1 MAFGNY
7 KSGKDI
13 KCYPDMKMS
22 VSVVQTVNRRS
33 VRPVKI
39 SAKAASKSAQ
49 GAEEDPQATSCE
61 AQAPG
66 SAPIQQNSLV
76 IICSCIQNCD
86 LNGSLN
92 KH

>member
-1 MAFGNY
+1 MAT
-7 KSGKDI
+7 GKNI
-13 KCYPDMKMS
+13 KCYPDRKMP
-22 VSVVQTVNRRS
+22 VSVVQTVNPWS

-39 SAKAASKSAQ
+39 SAKAARKSAQ

-66 SAPIQQNSLV
+66 NTPVQQNSLV
-76 IICSCIQNCD
+76 IICSCIQHCD

>member
-1 MAFGNY
+1 
-7 KSGKDI
+7 
-13 KCYPDMKMS
+13 MKMP
-22 VSVVQTVNRRS
+22 VSVVQTVNPWS

-39 SAKAASKSAQ
+39 SAKAARKSAQ

-66 SAPIQQNSLV
+66 SAPVQQNSLV
-76 IICSCIQNCD
+76 IICSCIQHCD